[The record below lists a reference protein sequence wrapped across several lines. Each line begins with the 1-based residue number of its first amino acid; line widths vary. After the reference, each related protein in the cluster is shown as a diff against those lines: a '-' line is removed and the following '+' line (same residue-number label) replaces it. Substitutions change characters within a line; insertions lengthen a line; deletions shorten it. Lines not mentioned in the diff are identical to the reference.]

1 MVIRELGL
9 RPRVGNP
16 NVYHVRR
23 ERPRP
28 AHVTP
33 CFAGGTKRCSLLL
46 RVYPAKLGFIPS
58 SQTSAKKLNPKLGL
72 CALICVCSQNAFY
85 PCQAVPN
92 PHARAWRAQ
101 DFNRARTTHLAT
113 IWHHLATAGGW
124 ILALYLHGA
133 GKKSVKGECEQRPFR
148 AVLSAMQG
156 PQAAAKPKA
165 SHRTRPNMSKT
176 CPAPC
181 THYRGPER

>member
-9 RPRVGNP
+9 RPPGNP

-58 SQTSAKKLNPKLGL
+58 SQTSAKKLNLKLGL
-72 CALICVCSQNAFY
+72 YALICVCSQNAFY

-113 IWHHLATAGGW
+113 IRHHLATAGGW

-165 SHRTRPNMSKT
+165 SHRTRAT
-176 CPAPC
+176 CP
-181 THYRGPER
+181 